1 MKKLVLIITIS
12 LLVITASV
20 GGLIYHYQTK
30 TKYNESYVNGN
41 TAGNLYNA
49 GLFCESNGT
58 VFFANPDDKYRL
70 YSMDL
75 DGSNL
80 AKISDDTVMYINA
93 DSHYVYYVRNNE
105 RT

>member
-1 MKKLVLIITIS
+1 MKKLVPIITIS

-58 VFFANPDDKYRL
+58 TKSPRTEPTAPIVPNKDCFV
-70 YSMDL
+70 
-75 DGSNL
+75 GSPR
-80 AKISDDTVMYINA
+80 ASEK
-93 DSHYVYYVRNNE
+93 
-105 RT
+105 